1 MFAQGQ
7 KTKLVKM
14 SDVHTKAQRSKNMA
28 AIRGRYNKSTEL
40 ALITLFRTN
49 KIKGWRRHSR
59 HVLGIPDFIFPK
71 YKTAIFVD
79 GCFWHGCPICRT
91 YPKTNAKFWKAKIN
105 TNQKRDKEVKK
116 QLVRSGW
123 KVLRFW
129 EHEIK
134 RNPESIIKR
143 IVF

>member
-1 MFAQGQ
+1 MA
-7 KTKLVKM
+7 
-14 SDVHTKAQRSKNMA
+14 DVHTKAQRSRNMA

-40 ALITLFRTN
+40 ALISLFRIN
-49 KIKGWRRHSR
+49 KITGWRRHSR
-59 HVLGIPDFIFPK
+59 HLSGTPDFIFPK
-71 YKTAIFVD
+71 YEVAIFVD
-79 GCFWHGCPICRT
+79 GCFWHGCPKCKT
-91 YPKTNAKFWKAKIN
+91 YPKTNARFWKTKIA

-116 QLVRSGW
+116 QLVREGW

-134 RNPESIIKR
+134 KSPNRVVER